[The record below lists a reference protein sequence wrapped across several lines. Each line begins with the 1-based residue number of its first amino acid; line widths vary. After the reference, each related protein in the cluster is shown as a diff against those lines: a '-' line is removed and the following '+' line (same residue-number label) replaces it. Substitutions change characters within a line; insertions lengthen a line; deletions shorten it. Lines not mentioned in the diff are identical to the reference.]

1 MSLPK
6 KYMFSQKPIKQVMA
20 VLLGAR
26 TLLGAP
32 GHTTGRKLIGAPGLT
47 TRSKDATRGSWPYY
61 WEQGRYR
68 NLGLQAIFTEAAR
81 TSLEAAWH
89 SEFLSKKG

>member
-1 MSLPK
+1 MSCAHEWVDFWNESSKEIHVFPETDQT
-6 KYMFSQKPIKQVMA
+6 S
-20 VLLGAR
+20 
-26 TLLGAP
+26 
-32 GHTTGRKLIGAPGLT
+32 HGRT